1 MREKIIEYLICLNCK
16 TSDFSLNVYERK
28 NQEILCGKL
37 LCRKCGKS
45 YKIANRIP
53 DFLPEEANSEGK
65 KMIKFVDR
73 LSLIYETP
81 LWYPLVYHLYGGL
94 FIPSVKKTI
103 EMITDML
110 EIDGGVALDVACG
123 TGLFTRSIARRA
135 KQVYGFDISMGMLK
149 KAQKYAER
157 DGLENMV
164 FVRAE
169 VENIPF
175 PNEFFD
181 GVSCCGALHLF
192 PNISRALREINRV
205 LKKGCKLVT
214 MTFVRRRFL
223 GIKRV
228 YEHLER
234 EHRVHV
240 FDVDELQRY
249 LKNAGFSEFKHNI
262 YGSMI
267 LFEAKK
273 NKII

>member
-1 MREKIIEYLICLNCK
+1 MYVNEKIRKFCLENCFVK
-16 TSDFSLNVYERK
+16 
-28 NQEILCGKL
+28 
-37 LCRKCGKS
+37 KCGKS
-45 YKIANRIP
+45 YEIVNGIP
-53 DFLPEEANSEGK
+53 DFLPEEVGSERK

-81 LWYPLVYHLYGGL
+81 FWYPLVYHLYGGL
-94 FIPSVKKTI
+94 FIPSVKRTI

-110 EIDGGVALDVACG
+110 EIDGGVALDVECG

-135 KQVYGFDISMGMLK
+135 KQVYGFDISVGMLK
-149 KAQKYAER
+149 KGQKYTER
-157 DGLENMV
+157 NSLENVV

-175 PNEFFD
+175 PSEFFD

-192 PNISRALREINRV
+192 PDAGRALKEINRV
-205 LKKGCKLVT
+205 LKRGYKLAT

-223 GIKRV
+223 GIRRV

-234 EHRVHV
+234 EHRVHI
-240 FDVDELQRY
+240 FDVDELQKY
-249 LKNAGFSEFKHNI
+249 LKNAGFSEFKYDI

-273 NKII
+273 VRHLYNPY